1 MTTIT
6 ISISK
11 LKKFGT
17 TFFNSCSRSLSLYF
31 SFPFAQRI
39 LNKCVWTHCPIW
51 NETKV
56 NKSTMLMV
64 WKNWHTRVWLQTH
77 LLWVKM
83 NEKASKRSRKKTHSN
98 YDIETA
104 NESATVQSNTKNE
117 LQFCAQLMTFLFQC
131 KMVSLTLSKS
141 QSNDFAFQ
149 INAIE
154 LGVCRSEDRLCECV
168 RASMYF
174 HSNGILASLGI

>member
-1 MTTIT
+1 MCVDPLSNLERNESKQKYHVNGLKELAYKSLATDTFT
-6 ISISK
+6 LSENERESIQ
-11 LKKFGT
+11 KK
-17 TFFNSCSRSLSLYF
+17 
-31 SFPFAQRI
+31 Q
-39 LNKCVWTHCPIW
+39 
-51 NETKV
+51 
-56 NKSTMLMV
+56 
-64 WKNWHTRVWLQTH
+64 
-77 LLWVKM
+77 
-83 NEKASKRSRKKTHSN
+83 KKTHPN

-174 HSNGILASLGI
+174 HSNGIFASLGI